1 MRRLP
6 NCTIQNGRLAV
17 DFKDECRSYF
27 IAGEKVGDDFY
38 VGREKFE
45 SFPSLTVE
53 DRELIKQSIEY
64 KNIFIV

>member
-38 VGREKFE
+38 V
-45 SFPSLTVE
+45 
-53 DRELIKQSIEY
+53 DRESLSLFQ
-64 KNIFIV
+64 V